1 MFGRFC
7 EIMPGNDG
15 ASQQT
20 AAPRKRC
27 YQPDFPGPFLVI
39 AEAQGEANLSIST
52 MAKRIIQNFGRDYV
66 KAAPI
71 SRRKMKILMRTA
83 NAANSLLEMDV
94 ENVSFMIPQRL
105 IETLG
110 VASIELEVEDEELRD
125 AISFDKGKSIQL
137 FNPDIVEIRR
147 VVKKHGTELTPLT
160 TVIITFSGLTLPTH
174 VEINRA
180 LYKVKPY
187 IYPLRQCRNCWRLG
201 HSLKNCRSKKR
212 CHCCLENDISDDHE
226 CNQTSPQCVNCGGK
240 HAANDTRQCPKIK
253 RQIEADRD
261 RQNSYSQGPT
271 D

>member
-105 IETLG
+105 IET
-110 VASIELEVEDEELRD
+110 A
-125 AISFDKGKSIQL
+125 
-137 FNPDIVEIRR
+137 
-147 VVKKHGTELTPLT
+147 
-160 TVIITFSGLTLPTH
+160 
-174 VEINRA
+174 
-180 LYKVKPY
+180 
-187 IYPLRQCRNCWRLG
+187 
-201 HSLKNCRSKKR
+201 
-212 CHCCLENDISDDHE
+212 
-226 CNQTSPQCVNCGGK
+226 
-240 HAANDTRQCPKIK
+240 
-253 RQIEADRD
+253 
-261 RQNSYSQGPT
+261 
-271 D
+271 